1 VGWTQ
6 QGQAFDGVRAW
17 YEWPKG
23 SVNVLGFKT
32 GEATAATVT
41 EDSEFAGAYAQ
52 FQEIANGDL
61 EVYGF
66 FRRELAAP
74 ADPSVDTKEGSFGVR
89 LVGERDRIRYRVE
102 GTYQLGDRDGMD
114 VQAFMFGARVG
125 AVVSDKATITVWY
138 DYLSG
143 DDDPTD
149 NTVKVFNTLF
159 ATNHKFY
166 GFADLF
172 LNIPLHT
179 DGLGLQ
185 DLALKGAFRPRDD
198 VNVGIDFHEFLFA
211 KQGTMTSRRIG
222 EEIDFTVSHRYSAN
236 LTVQAGY
243 SFIVQGEGFRD
254 LGRLSE
260 NGQWGYLMLN
270 ASF

>member
-1 VGWTQ
+1 M
-6 QGQAFDGVRAW
+6 
-17 YEWPKG
+17 
-23 SVNVLGFKT
+23 
-32 GEATAATVT
+32 
-41 EDSEFAGAYAQ
+41 YAQ
-52 FQEIANGDL
+52 FQQIANGDL

-66 FRRELAAP
+66 FRHELAAP
-74 ADPSVDTKEGSFGVR
+74 ADPSVDTKEGSFGVP

-179 DGLGLQ
+179 GGLGLQ
-185 DLALKGAFRPRDD
+185 DLALKGAFRPRED